1 MQRTFLAVVL
11 TAMLLCAGC
20 AAEQSQGQS
29 SSNADISSGQE
40 QQDSFD
46 QLEQAL
52 TMYEPGAAG
61 SSKKVYIAA
70 AGILNYSMEYE
81 LNTQDTL
88 EEWLRSFYQEQEK
101 AVLEQISN
109 GLGDVKMAAAEIL
122 MGGEAMDALLE
133 EAGNPQKYQ
142 EYENERYLQV
152 IACVENVLREF
163 VPEK

>member
-81 LNTQDTL
+81 DVYKRQGLYFGTMDTRL
-88 EEWLRSFYQEQEK
+88 YC
-101 AVLEQISN
+101 N
-109 GLGDVKMAAAEIL
+109 
-122 MGGEAMDALLE
+122 
-133 EAGNPQKYQ
+133 
-142 EYENERYLQV
+142 
-152 IACVENVLREF
+152 ACSGRA
-163 VPEK
+163 P